1 MSDSNES
8 MGNGLL
14 FFLLGAAV
22 GAAVVALITPK
33 SGPELRADLK
43 DFGTHLRDKARK
55 AGSDLAGKACAAS
68 EDTDAG

>member
-1 MSDSNES
+1 MSDSNEG

-33 SGPELRADLK
+33 SGSELRADLK
-43 DFGTHLRDKARK
+43 DFGSHLRDKARK
-55 AGSDLAGKACAAS
+55 AGSDLAGKACQAP
-68 EDTDAG
+68 EEPTAG